1 MLVGTMSNFLK
12 EIRFM
17 IRDAWSTR
25 GTPKG
30 EVDHSLA
37 RTIKESSHV
46 TRAGG
51 HGSAWRTN
59 AQRVAENG
67 AENYVKSFKKGR

>member
-1 MLVGTMSNFLK
+1 MTHFLK

-17 IRDAWSTR
+17 IRDAWATR

-37 RTIKESSHV
+37 KTIKESSHV

-51 HGSAWRTN
+51 RGSAWRTN
-59 AQRVAENG
+59 AQRHAQAG
-67 AENYVKSFKKGR
+67 ADNYVKSFKSGR